1 MSYTPDKSSWWA
13 HLEPKEQ
20 ELWLRRDTERAELLS
35 RMRIVGVELRAL
47 EDEGSYRHFQF
58 GPHRHLQNGKVVSGP
73 WTVSE
78 L

>member
-1 MSYTPDKSSWWA
+1 MSYTPDKSNWWA
-13 HLEPKEQ
+13 HLEPQEQ
-20 ELWLRRDTERAELLS
+20 ELWLGRDQERAELLS
-35 RMRIVGVELRAL
+35 RMRLVAVELRAL

-58 GPHRHLQNGKVVSGP
+58 GPHRHLLDGKVVSGP